1 MVFSPSI
8 FTIGVL
14 GGGQLGKMLAMEA
27 MRLDLNIKFLDPVID
42 APVSGVCSQFVLGD
56 FCKKADILS
65 FAEGCKVLTIE
76 REDILL
82 EALEDLEIQG
92 VNVYPQASILRI
104 VVDKLRQK
112 EYFLAS
118 GFDSAPFFPV
128 NGKADIKILLESSL
142 IQFPFVQKKR
152 QGGFDGRGVKI
163 VRSEE
168 DLQDLLE
175 GPCIVEAIAQIV
187 TEISVIVCRDAL
199 GRQVVYEPVSMD
211 FHPEGN
217 MVEFLVCPADLPPDF
232 ALQAKA
238 IALSLSAKLEH
249 VGLLA
254 VEMFWNKDSSIWIN
268 EIALRPHNSGHHTLD
283 DGSVSQ
289 FENHLRA
296 ICGLPLGSTEAS
308 GPSIMINLL
317 GSEGHT
323 GLAQYIGMDEVMIDP
338 HVHIHLYGKTHT
350 KPHRKMGHV
359 TITGTDLA
367 AMKSKANWVK
377 QTLRVISSETN

>member
-14 GGGQLGKMLAMEA
+14 GGGQLGKMMAMEA
-27 MRLDLNIKFLDPVID
+27 MRLDLNMKFLDPMID

-56 FCKKADILS
+56 FYRKDDIIN

-82 EALEDLEIQG
+82 EALEDLERRA

-104 VVDKLRQK
+104 VVDKLKQK
-112 EYFLAS
+112 EYFLAA
-118 GFDSAPFFPV
+118 GYDSAPFFPV
-128 NGKADIKILLESSL
+128 NGTADINTLLESSL

-211 FHPEGN
+211 FHPEEN
-217 MVEFLVCPADLPPDF
+217 MVEYLVCPAELPPDF
-232 ALQAKA
+232 AHQAKA

-338 HVHIHLYGKTHT
+338 HVHSHLYGKTHT

-367 AMKSKANWVK
+367 AMKSKAHWVK
-377 QTLRVISSETN
+377 QTLRVISSESS